1 MDYILPVHIFC
12 LLYSKV
18 DSVYANLRLM
28 QYFNK
33 RNERGKGEMQ
43 ILTGLE
49 LAADYIGG
57 QGVF

>member
-1 MDYILPVHIFC
+1 M
-12 LLYSKV
+12 